1 MKGETVRTLLVVSV
15 VAVLV
20 WLFAESRTLQTRTV
34 TVPVE
39 ITPGGSGVAF
49 RLLDPDAWPG
59 TLELELAGPTGLIDA
74 LRGRSAEPIVL
85 ELGEELP
92 AEPGSRSIDL
102 LDAIRR
108 DELFADSGLTVRRV
122 SPRLL
127 DLQTVLLELH
137 SLPAEL
143 DPDGLATV
151 DLGGIGEAET
161 EATLEGTLRLTG
173 LPTGVVADLS
183 GRTVRVSVRR
193 RAMTDDA
200 DNGGGSVGDQT
211 DGSPAGSPVGSGGY
225 EQGGAEI
232 ETPVAPA

>member
-59 TLELELAGPTGLIDA
+59 TLELELAGPTGLIDT
-74 LRGRSAEPIVL
+74 LRGRTAEPIVL

-127 DLQTVLLELH
+127 DLQTDRLELL
-137 SLPAEL
+137 SLPAE
-143 DPDGLATV
+143 V
-151 DLGGIGEAET
+151 DLEGVATAGPVTIEPAEIGVRLPASIARDLDLRAIARIPPGNSPRFGPVGGRTSARCRSNSRGSPRMCGAFGSSI
-161 EATLEGTLRLTG
+161 TG
-173 LPTGVVADLS
+173 LW
-183 GRTVRVSVRR
+183 
-193 RAMTDDA
+193 
-200 DNGGGSVGDQT
+200 
-211 DGSPAGSPVGSGGY
+211 
-225 EQGGAEI
+225 
-232 ETPVAPA
+232 